1 MGEPVRTAVR
11 PCVKLYICGRL
22 PCDLVAYKSVP
33 DPKDQLF
40 FANRS
45 LWRSWLARNHEVRDS
60 IWLIFHKKDSP
71 TKSVDYESAVLEA
84 LCFGWIDS
92 KAQRIDQHT
101 YRQYFSKRKP
111 TGNWNG
117 LNKRRIAQLR
127 KGGLMTPAG
136 EAAIA
141 LAQANGAWN
150 FLDDVEAM
158 VIPDD
163 LAAEL
168 DRHGGGVVNFEALPK
183 TKKQGILVWIKQAKR
198 DKTRADRITKTAEAV
213 SRGETPLSYL

>member
-1 MGEPVRTAVR
+1 M
-11 PCVKLYICGRL
+11 
-22 PCDLVAYKSVP
+22 AYKSVP

-40 FANRS
+40 FANQS
-45 LWRSWLARNHEVRDS
+45 SWRSWLSQTHEARDS
-60 IWLIFHKKDSP
+60 IWIIFHKKDSP
-71 TKSVDYESAVLEA
+71 TESVDYESAVLEA

-92 KAQRIDQHT
+92 KAQRIDQYT

-111 TGNWNG
+111 AGNWNG
-117 LNKRRIAQLR
+117 LNKRRVAQLR
-127 KGGLMTPAG
+127 KAGLMTPAG

-141 LAQANGAWN
+141 LAQANGAWS

-163 LAAEL
+163 LAIEL
-168 DRHGGGVVNFEALPK
+168 GRHHGGAVNFEAFSN

-198 DKTRADRITKTAEAV
+198 DKTRADRIAKTAEAV
-213 SRGETPLSYL
+213 SRGETPLSYLE